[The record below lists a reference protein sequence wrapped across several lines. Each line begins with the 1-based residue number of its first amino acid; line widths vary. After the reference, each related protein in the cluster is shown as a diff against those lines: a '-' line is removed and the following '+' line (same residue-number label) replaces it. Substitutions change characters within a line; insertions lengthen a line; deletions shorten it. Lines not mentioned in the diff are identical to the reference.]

1 MIKRTV
7 TSFRFHFHSLR
18 QYASH
23 ENMSLSGSLRIFA
36 IVSQTSNQLTMINC
50 ENSCSPR
57 QCCTSPDSKNH
68 HEMRLEAA
76 RIKLQRRLLTSDFE
90 ISCVVASSTPQMYS
104 RRAQTCPTHQ
114 RSWLFSFR
122 YIKGVLKMQIGRL
135 DHLIAI
141 LF

>member
-1 MIKRTV
+1 M
-7 TSFRFHFHSLR
+7 TSSHFHF
-18 QYASH
+18 QYVFVRLPTEIRCCFTNHKSADY
-23 ENMSLSGSLRIFA
+23 
-36 IVSQTSNQLTMINC
+36 NQLRKQLLTLPM
-50 ENSCSPR
+50 R
-57 QCCTSPDSKNH
+57 CTYPDLINH